1 MSKKA
6 EKLSELSSQVA
17 AADEGETPMSVKD
30 WDKLHGRYLR
40 ASDDAVRHME
50 TVKIRQWKR

>member
-6 EKLSELSSQVA
+6 EKLSELSAQVA
-17 AADEGETPMSVKD
+17 DADEGHRSMTVKD